1 MSNIKRAIFYTQIE
15 NMFPI
20 LLVQSFQYL
29 LHLFSLNFLKSPA
42 IHIEYNLETALFRS
56 SMKNIFIFGCTTTS

>member
-29 LHLFSLNFLKSPA
+29 LHLFSLIFLKSPA
-42 IHIEYNLETALFRS
+42 IHIECNLETALFRS
-56 SMKNIFIFGCTTTS
+56 SMKNIFIFVCTTTS